1 MASLTG
7 SGAAAPG
14 PAGIASPPLT
24 VKPVSR
30 ERRARPIGRSLLVH
44 GFILAILVIYA
55 APMIGVALTSL
66 QSNAEIA
73 ARGVWHIPEN
83 ASLANFTDVMAN
95 TPLPRYLLNSFL
107 VTLPATFFSVLG
119 GVLLGYV
126 FSQFRFPFAE
136 LLFLLVIAGMFFP
149 PQAMLIPLFRFF
161 NSPIEIAGF
170 QILPALYDTV
180 YPMILIHISLGL
192 AITTLLLRNFM
203 SALPSSLREAAIV
216 DGAGEWSVLF
226 RVILPLLLPAL
237 AVLATLQFTWIW
249 NDFLWP
255 LVLTRSEESKTVMAG
270 INALKGQY
278 NVAWASQ
285 AAMAVIASIPTIV
298 IFVLFQRYFIAG
310 LTMGSVK
317 E

>member
-1 MASLTG
+1 MG
-7 SGAAAPG
+7 S
-14 PAGIASPPLT
+14 AGID
-24 VKPVSR
+24 VR
-30 ERRARPIGRSLLVH
+30 HGQQRARPLSRSLLVH
-44 GFILAILVIYA
+44 GFILAVLVIYA
-55 APMIGVALTSL
+55 APIIGVLLTSV

-73 ARGVWHIPEN
+73 ARGVWHIPEA
-83 ASLANFTDVMAN
+83 ASLDNFTDVWSQSS
-95 TPLPRYLLNSFL
+95 TPRYLVNSFL
-107 VTLPATFFSVLG
+107 VTIPATALSILG

-126 FSQFRFPFAE
+126 FSQFRFPLAE
-136 LLFLLVIAGMFFP
+136 LLFLVVIAGMFFP
-149 PQAMLIPLFRFF
+149 PQAMLIPLFRLF
-161 NSPIEIAGF
+161 NAPVEIAGF
-170 QILPALYDTV
+170 QVLPALFDTV
-180 YPMILIHISLGL
+180 YPMIIIHMSLGL

-203 SALPSSLREAAIV
+203 GALPTGLREAAIV

-226 RVILPLLLPAL
+226 RVIVPLSLPAL

-255 LVLTRSEESKTVMAG
+255 LVLTRSDEAKTIMAG

-298 IFVLFQRYFIAG
+298 IFIVFQRYFISG

>member
-1 MASLTG
+1 MASARMTVD
-7 SGAAAPG
+7 PG
-14 PAGIASPPLT
+14 RQRTRPLH
-24 VKPVSR
+24 
-30 ERRARPIGRSLLVH
+30 RSFVVH

-55 APMIGVALTSL
+55 APIIGVALTSL

-73 ARGVWHIPEN
+73 ARGVWHLPEDP
-83 ASLANFTDVMAN
+83 SLDNFFDVWQN
-95 TPLPRYLLNSFL
+95 TATPRYLLNSFL
-107 VTLPATFFSVLG
+107 VTIPATFFSILG

-126 FSQFRFPFAE
+126 FSQFKFPLAE
-136 LLFLLVIAGMFFP
+136 LLFLVVIAGMFFP
-149 PQAMLIPLFRFF
+149 PQAMLIPLFRLF
-161 NSPIEIAGF
+161 NAPIELFGF
-170 QILPALYDTV
+170 QVLPALFDTV
-180 YPMILIHISLGL
+180 FPMIIIHMSLGL

-203 SALPSSLREAAIV
+203 SALPSGLREAAIV

-255 LVLTRSEESKTVMAG
+255 LVLTRSEEAKTIMAG

-298 IFVLFQRYFIAG
+298 IFIVFQRYFISG

>member
-1 MASLTG
+1 MASG
-7 SGAAAPG
+7 NMR
-14 PAGIASPPLT
+14 
-24 VKPVSR
+24 VSKGK
-30 ERRARPIGRSLLVH
+30 ERRARPVYRSFVVH

-55 APMIGVALTSL
+55 APIVGVVLTSL

-73 ARGVWHIPEN
+73 ARGVWHIPEDP
-83 ASLANFTDVMAN
+83 SLENFIDVWTTTA
-95 TPLPRYLLNSFL
+95 TPRYLLNSFL
-107 VTLPATFFSVLG
+107 VTIPATALSMLG
-119 GVLLGYV
+119 GLLLGYV
-126 FSQFRFPFAE
+126 FTTLKFPAAE

-149 PQAMLIPLFRFF
+149 PQAMLIPLFRLF

-170 QILPALYDTV
+170 PVLPILYDSV
-180 YPMILIHISLGL
+180 YPMIIIHMSLGL

-203 SALPSSLREAAIV
+203 NALPSGLREAAIV

-226 RVILPLLLPAL
+226 KVIVPLTLPAL

-255 LVLTRSEESKTVMAG
+255 LVLTRSEEAKTIMAG

-278 NVAWASQ
+278 NVAWANQ
-285 AAMAVIASIPTIV
+285 AAMAVIASGPTIV
-298 IFVLFQRYFIAG
+298 IFIVFQRYFISG
-310 LTMGSVK
+310 LTMGSMK

>member
-1 MASLTG
+1 MASAHG
-7 SGAAAPG
+7 GM
-14 PAGIASPPLT
+14 T
-24 VKPVSR
+24 VT
-30 ERRARPIGRSLLVH
+30 EENHRARPLHRSFVVH

-55 APMIGVALTSL
+55 APIIGVALTSL
-66 QSNAEIA
+66 MTNSEIA

-83 ASLANFTDVMAN
+83 ASLDNFFDVWNN
-95 TPLPRYLLNSFL
+95 TATPRYLLNSFL
-107 VTLPATFFSVLG
+107 VTIPATFFSILG

-126 FSQFRFPFAE
+126 FSQFKFPAAE
-136 LLFLLVIAGMFFP
+136 LLFLVVIAGMFFP
-149 PQAMLIPLFRFF
+149 PQAMLIPLFRLF
-161 NSPIEIAGF
+161 NSPIEIFGF
-170 QILPALYDTV
+170 QILPALFDTV
-180 YPMILIHISLGL
+180 YPMIIIHMSLGL

-203 SALPSSLREAAIV
+203 NALPSSLREAAIV
-216 DGAGEWSVLF
+216 DGAGEWSVLG
-226 RVILPLLLPAL
+226 RVIVPLLLPAL

-255 LVLTRSEESKTVMAG
+255 LVLTRSEEAKTIMAG

-278 NVAWASQ
+278 NVAWANQ

-298 IFVLFQRYFIAG
+298 IFIVFQRYFISG

>member
-1 MASLTG
+1 MG
-7 SGAAAPG
+7 SGSMALG
-14 PAGIASPPLT
+14 GDGQQ
-24 VKPVSR
+24 
-30 ERRARPIGRSLLVH
+30 RARPWYRSFVVH

-55 APMIGVALTSL
+55 APIIGVLLTSV
-66 QSNAEIA
+66 QTNAEIA
-73 ARGVWHIPEN
+73 ARGVWHIPEA
-83 ASLANFTDVMAN
+83 ASLDNFFDVWN
-95 TPLPRYLLNSFL
+95 DTPTPRYLLNSFL
-107 VTLPATFFSVLG
+107 VTIPATFLSILG
-119 GVLLGYV
+119 GVLLAYV
-126 FSQFRFPFAE
+126 FSQFKFPFAE
-136 LLFLLVIAGMFFP
+136 LLFLVVIAGMFFP
-149 PQAMLIPLFRFF
+149 PQAMLIPLFRMF

-170 QILPALYDTV
+170 QILPALFDTV
-180 YPMILIHISLGL
+180 YPMIIIHMSLGL

-203 SALPSSLREAAIV
+203 GALPSSMREAAIV
-216 DGAGEWSVLF
+216 DGAGEWAVLG

-255 LVLTRSEESKTVMAG
+255 LVLTRSEEAKTIMAG

-298 IFVLFQRYFIAG
+298 IFIVFQRYFISG

>member
-1 MASLTG
+1 MGRATTPS
-7 SGAAAPG
+7 SGG
-14 PAGIASPPLT
+14 
-24 VKPVSR
+24 
-30 ERRARPIGRSLLVH
+30 ERRARPISRSFLVH
-44 GFILAILVIYA
+44 GFILAMLVIYA
-55 APMIGVALTSL
+55 APIIGVALTSV
-66 QSNAEIA
+66 QTNAEIA
-73 ARGVWHIPEN
+73 ARGVWHIPED
-83 ASLANFTDVMAN
+83 ASLDNFFDIWQN
-95 TPLPRYLLNSFL
+95 TATPQYLINSFL
-107 VTLPATFFSVLG
+107 VTIPATFLSILG

-126 FSQFRFPFAE
+126 FSQFKFPFAE
-136 LLFLLVIAGMFFP
+136 LLFLVVIAGMFFP
-149 PQAMLIPLFRFF
+149 PQAMLIPLFRLF

-170 QILPALYDTV
+170 QILPVLFDTV
-180 YPMILIHISLGL
+180 YPMIIIHMSLGL

-203 SALPSSLREAAIV
+203 SALPSGLREAAIV

-226 RVILPLLLPAL
+226 RVIVPLLLPAL

-255 LVLTRSEESKTVMAG
+255 LVLTRSEEAKTVMAG

-298 IFVLFQRYFIAG
+298 IFIVFQRYFISG

>member
-1 MASLTG
+1 MG
-7 SGAAAPG
+7 S
-14 PAGIASPPLT
+14 AGMTVSGEAQRTRPL
-24 VKPVSR
+24 SR
-30 ERRARPIGRSLLVH
+30 SFVLH
-44 GFILAILVIYA
+44 GFILALLVIYA
-55 APMIGVALTSL
+55 APIIGVALTAL
-66 QSNAEIA
+66 QTNAEIA
-73 ARGVWHIPEN
+73 ERGVWHIPEA
-83 ASLANFTDVMAN
+83 ASLDNFTDVWNN
-95 TPLPRYLLNSFL
+95 TPMPRYLINSFL
-107 VTLPATFFSVLG
+107 VTIPATFFSILG

-126 FSQFRFPFAE
+126 FSQFKFPLAE
-136 LLFLLVIAGMFFP
+136 LLFLVVIAGMFFP
-149 PQAMLIPLFRFF
+149 PQAMLIPLFRLF

-170 QILPALYDTV
+170 QILPVLFDTV
-180 YPMILIHISLGL
+180 YPMIIIHMSLGL

-255 LVLTRSEESKTVMAG
+255 LVLTRSEEAKTIMAG

-298 IFVLFQRYFIAG
+298 IFIVFQRYFISG

>member
-1 MASLTG
+1 MASAHG
-7 SGAAAPG
+7 SM
-14 PAGIASPPLT
+14 T
-24 VKPVSR
+24 VSEER
-30 ERRARPIGRSLLVH
+30 RRARPLHRSFLLH

-55 APMIGVALTSL
+55 APIIGVGLTSV
-66 QSNAEIA
+66 QTNAEIS

-83 ASLANFTDVMAN
+83 ASLDNFVDVWN
-95 TPLPRYLLNSFL
+95 DTPTPRYLLNSFL
-107 VTLPATFFSVLG
+107 VTIPATFLSILG

-126 FSQFRFPFAE
+126 FSQFRFPAAE
-136 LLFLLVIAGMFFP
+136 LLFFVVIAGMFFP
-149 PQAMLIPLFRFF
+149 PQAMLIPLFRLF
-161 NSPIEIAGF
+161 NAPIEILGF
-170 QILPALYDTV
+170 QILPALFDTV
-180 YPMILIHISLGL
+180 YPMIIIHVSLGL
-192 AITTLLLRNFM
+192 AITTLLMRNFM
-203 SALPSSLREAAIV
+203 NALPSSLREAAIV

-226 RVILPLLLPAL
+226 RVIVPLTLPAL

-255 LVLTRSEESKTVMAG
+255 LVLTRSEEAKTIMAG

-298 IFVLFQRYFIAG
+298 IFIVFQRYFISG